1 MTIRVYNR
9 KVLVLV
15 VVMVLSIPATIFAVE
30 NMPAERNS
38 SNSVT
43 VSERDMILAL
53 QEKTDEELKASG
65 YSTED
70 IDKLRRIDDNT
81 VLKEAKAQSDL
92 ELKSRGLSDKQID
105 IIRNEKNVQKAASQ
119 VYGEVTYTIQ
129 STEYKY
135 SKPDTYLSVKATW
148 NWSTAP
154 LLLHSDIIACT
165 TSESGFTRLSSSGSG
180 IGVYADIDLAK
191 TYSGGAR
198 PTKMVAYDGYIIAR
212 FKANSRKISSVGIS
226 SNYGHTIATVTPSVS
241 FGNGTSISF
250 SPSISVSS
258 GPEAYRRLEL

>member
-1 MTIRVYNR
+1 
-9 KVLVLV
+9 
-15 VVMVLSIPATIFAVE
+15 
-30 NMPAERNS
+30 
-38 SNSVT
+38 
-43 VSERDMILAL
+43 MILAL

-165 TSESGFTRLSSSGSG
+165 TSESGFTRLSSSGSAYYRVTKNGNVKSTYALKMQTNGSG